1 MAATE
6 AMMRW
11 IDLSAHGVKLRL
23 FRQTDSIVNL
33 VMTGVAVDSEEW
45 RAVQELGFVPSA
57 TGRNL
62 IREGSDIQTGAL
74 RKIFPRNVIR
84 ELPHSAV
91 WIQVKGQA
99 PTQAPVAAQ
108 EGAELGKNA
117 QGRIVRFR
125 EDGVRYVTLEDGK
138 TLFEREI
145 LQNETANNIF
155 AAEIAASFLRAHNAE
170 ALALCADAFV
180 EEMIAGKNM
189 DSNDLRHFGGVIY
202 AEAGA
207 KSKPLDVTDGRLRT
221 LQEAVEASMQRN
233 LFTRH
238 REANELAYRFAVGLS
253 ERQPTFAFRTSTSVQ
268 NQQYST
274 PLPMSIAAQHILGD
288 TTGRKG
294 FEPTI
299 GNGSLVTALP
309 IGTDITG
316 VEIDPARAAQVRAL
330 RPDIKL
336 TTGDVLDIA
345 GTLDADFD
353 FVVANPPFGGLQ
365 PAVAF
370 EDLRVNR
377 IDHLIALKALS
388 RRKPDGRGVFIIA
401 ADRESLIEGG
411 KIAGGSKS
419 FFAWLA
425 DHYEIEDAVE
435 LDGAL
440 YRKQGAEYPVRMV
453 TVGRRRTDEDAA
465 TALRTK
471 AYRLGERLPVISTW
485 DDLWEHTQGLAT
497 RLGHGVRHAPPVT
510 KYQWSAQLR
519 SDRNALAQAVAEQN
533 GLVPWVAANG
543 QSTGDSWERGT
554 HMTDTFLSLRAFSPM
569 YSNKD
574 QFAVTRFFGGVYAS
588 ATYDSVALA
597 DQAIKA
603 TTREE
608 FDAVPL
614 TEGQKAKAGPQEQDE
629 RAAESPAS
637 LLGPAI
643 TRAPLYLTLAQDLA
657 DESGLSPVTTDG
669 VESKHEWESGAAQ
682 TESYVSLRAHQPA
695 DSNKGLYTVTRVLGG
710 QLVSRTYDSDDL
722 ADQAI
727 NAGTREEFDALAHI
741 DQVKAETADAAP
753 QSEDASGAAFNVPNP
768 PTFDYRLKQRG
779 GQTFLVPPV
788 GGSFSP
794 ETRTALRDWLRDA
807 GFFANATGAH
817 EIAVSEITGGPTLDY
832 IVDGVEEQRIG
843 RAVAKERNNQ
853 KALAEP
859 VDAATDVSSKPEE
872 IAGNADEAVH
882 PANEAAEAPT
892 ATVTHP
898 TGTVQQAVA
907 SEPQEA
913 VVNDF
918 QAPYIPA
925 SKLNE
930 PSSMI
935 PRNLEGPVR
944 RALAA
949 LVEQIGMGVD
959 EYVAG
964 KLQMDSAEMELAFS
978 AEQVDA
984 IALGIK
990 RTEEGRG
997 FINGDQTG
1005 QGKGRV
1011 LAALARYAVLNNR
1024 PVVFTTEKANLF
1036 SDFWRDLKDIDSHH
1050 LFRPLILNNDE
1061 PIRNMDTGKTE
1072 VASIKP
1078 AALKSLLDGDLSLE
1092 DAGYNLMLATY
1103 SQFNRERSASA
1114 KATWLPTA
1122 AKGAM
1127 MLLDESHVA
1136 AGDSN
1141 TADNMAL
1148 AVEHAASC
1156 VYSSATFAKNAKNM
1170 RAYAKV
1176 FPASVAVESLA
1187 DTLTAGGE
1195 PLQEILSAMLGEE
1208 GVFIRRE
1215 HDLSKLEFETIV
1227 TEDTRERDEQW
1238 ADALSDALRAM
1249 SYFSGDVT
1257 RVMKRMDKAMK
1268 KQLQELPEAVRKGNR
1283 MGVSYQGFGSR
1294 LYNILRQ
1301 FSLALKIDKVADRA
1315 VVALRDGGKPLIVL
1329 EQTFESLLKESITN
1343 SIRLDDGELTEAEQI
1358 AQNVDGTVA
1367 ANGEGRV
1374 VDALTFRDVMTRV
1387 ADKLQ
1392 FIYVRDDYG
1401 NGHYEGVEDQAENEE
1416 ELLQI
1421 RAHMAEIREKI
1432 SRLPDIPVS
1441 PIDTLRQKLKEAGF
1455 TNGEISGRSFQTE
1468 PVPGDPSKIQIA
1480 IRPDQRIQTLADFNN
1495 GRLDSMTLTRAG
1507 STGLSAHSSL
1517 KFADQRQRVMIE
1529 AQITNNVAERV
1540 QFFGRVNRRGQ
1551 ANLPIIVTVVTPL
1564 PSEKRVLAM
1573 QNAKLRKLSANTQS
1587 NRNNQAEMRDV
1598 PDILNPIGNEICRRY
1613 LAENP
1618 DIAALLGIDP
1628 EEESTSDDEAYFA
1641 NKLTGRIALLPV
1653 EQQKA
1658 AYAELSRVFEETLKE
1673 MESRGVNPFETSV
1686 WEWGAKIVS
1695 KEVFRSGEQ
1704 SGSVFDE
1711 PVYLARIEWEE
1722 NLVPYTSEDIKHALQ
1737 MSRSHL
1743 TQSDNRFTLSE
1754 NRYATR
1760 EYEKWRID
1768 PTGLVRD
1775 IDAAFDNVQKSAL
1788 KSQPQF
1794 KTLEE
1799 AIDSK
1804 ESNPIKNSQMRRD
1817 WLKKQLPGLLPGGII
1832 SFTGRE
1838 EEAEKGMITGFFPPV
1853 ERREAHLLG
1862 QYTVRVVVPGSDKHR
1877 ELSVNQLLGD
1887 PLFGRE
1893 YSLGS
1898 DYNDPLKAF
1907 DTAKPGQITF
1917 SRQVLMGNMFIAS
1930 QFVAQHRLGSAGIF
1944 TDETGAR
1951 HRAVVL
1957 FGRVTRA
1964 DVMDMPVSLNRSQMS
1979 RVLERAYTE
1988 GYTVR
1993 LIASSTLNDKN
2004 CCALIFDRNRPAT
2017 LTISAP
2023 GSKASGGPIYGNKDL
2038 LDITGDFAGNRT
2050 TMSATV
2056 DFSKMEQVVEA
2067 LVNRCNQSFYMDS
2080 NMAKKMLPEM
2090 TAAHDADDVDFEES
2104 AQSDAPVEDRPS
2116 RPRFA
2121 A

>member
-6 AMMRW
+6 PMMRW
-11 IDLSAHGVKLRL
+11 LDLSSHGVKLRL

-33 VMTGVAVDSEEW
+33 VMTGVPVDSEEW
-45 RAVQELGFVPSA
+45 RAVQALGFVPSA
-57 TGRNL
+57 TGHNL
-62 IREGSDIQTGAL
+62 IREGSDVQTGAL
-74 RKIFPRNVIR
+74 RRIFPRNDIR

-91 WIQVKGQA
+91 WIRVKGQG
-99 PTQAPVAAQ
+99 PTQAPETTQ
-108 EGAELGKNA
+108 DGSELGRNA
-117 QGRIVRFR
+117 QGRTVRFR
-125 EDGVRYVTLEDGK
+125 EDGVRYVTLDDGK
-138 TLFEREI
+138 TLSEREVRAS
-145 LQNETANNIF
+145 ETDSNIV
-155 AAEIAASFLRAHNAE
+155 AAEIAASFLRAPNAE

-189 DSNDLRHFGGVIY
+189 DSNDLRHFGGVIH
-202 AEAGA
+202 AEADA
-207 KSKPLDVTDGRLRT
+207 RNKPLDITDARLRT

-238 REANELAYRFAVGLS
+238 REASEHAYRFAVGLS

-288 TTGRKG
+288 TTGRKL

-309 IGTDITG
+309 VGTDITG
-316 VEIDPARAAQVRAL
+316 VEIDPARAAQVSAL

-336 TTGDVLDIA
+336 TTGDVLDVA
-345 GTLDADFD
+345 VTLDADFD

-365 PAVAF
+365 PPVEF
-370 EDLRVNR
+370 ENLRVNR
-377 IDHLIALKALS
+377 IDHLIAVKALA
-388 RRKPDGRGVFIIA
+388 RRKVDGRGVFIIA

-411 KIAGGSKS
+411 RIAGGSKT

-453 TVGRRRTDEDAA
+453 TVGRRRTEEDA
-465 TALRTK
+465 TIALRTK

-485 DDLWEHTQGLAT
+485 DDLWEHTQGLAK
-497 RLGHGVRHAPPVT
+497 RLHQGVRHAPPVT
-510 KYQWSAQLR
+510 EYEWSAQLR
-519 SDRNALAQAVAEQN
+519 A
-533 GLVPWVAANG
+533 
-543 QSTGDSWERGT
+543 
-554 HMTDTFLSLRAFSPM
+554 
-569 YSNKD
+569 
-574 QFAVTRFFGGVYAS
+574 
-588 ATYDSVALA
+588 
-597 DQAIKA
+597 
-603 TTREE
+603 
-608 FDAVPL
+608 
-614 TEGQKAKAGPQEQDE
+614 GQKAKVGAQDQEVPG
-629 RAAESPAS
+629 SPRGDRTIA
-637 LLGPAI
+637 
-643 TRAPLYLTLAQDLA
+643 RAPLYLVLAQDLA
-657 DESGLSPVTTDG
+657 DENGLSAVTNG
-669 VESKHEWESGAAQ
+669 GIESKEEWERGTPQSG
-682 TESYVSLRAHQPA
+682 SYVSLRAHPSA
-695 DSNKGLYTVTRVLGG
+695 DSGKGQYTVQRVIGG
-710 QLVSRTYDSDDL
+710 QLVTGTYDSDDL
-722 ADQAI
+722 ADRAI
-727 NAGTREEFDALAHI
+727 NAETRQEFDALPSSEQTGSNALTAQAESEAHGV
-741 DQVKAETADAAP
+741 DV
-753 QSEDASGAAFNVPNP
+753 
-768 PTFDYRLKQRG
+768 
-779 GQTFLVPPV
+779 
-788 GGSFSP
+788 
-794 ETRTALRDWLRDA
+794 A
-807 GFFANATGAH
+807 GEQTGA
-817 EIAVSEITGGPTLDY
+817 T
-832 IVDGVEEQRIG
+832 
-843 RAVAKERNNQ
+843 VAYPS
-853 KALAEP
+853 L
-859 VDAATDVSSKPEE
+859 TDS
-872 IAGNADEAVH
+872 GEAV
-882 PANEAAEAPT
+882 
-892 ATVTHP
+892 
-898 TGTVQQAVA
+898 Q
-907 SEPQEA
+907 QEA
-913 VVNDF
+913 VVNDY

-925 SKLNE
+925 SKINE

-949 LVEQIGMGVD
+949 LVEEIGMGVD

-964 KLQMDSAEMELAFS
+964 KLQMDQAEMELAFS

-984 IALGIK
+984 IALAIK

-1050 LFRPLILNNDE
+1050 LFRPLILNSDE
-1061 PIRNMDTGKTE
+1061 PIRNMDTGKIE
-1072 VASIKP
+1072 VPSLKT
-1078 AALKSLLDGDLSLE
+1078 AALRSLLDADLSLQ

-1103 SQFNRERSASA
+1103 SQFNRERSTSA

-1176 FPASVAVESLA
+1176 FPKSVAVESLA

-1215 HDLSKLEFETIV
+1215 HDLSKLEFEMV
-1227 TEDTRERDEQW
+1227 ATEDTRERDEQW
-1238 ADALSDALRAM
+1238 ADALSDALRTM

-1257 RVMKRMDKAMK
+1257 RVMKRMDKAIK
-1268 KQLQELPEAVRKGNR
+1268 KHLEKLPESVRKGNR
-1283 MGVSYQGFGSR
+1283 MGVAYQGFGSR

-1301 FSLALKIDKVADRA
+1301 FSLAIKIDKVADRA
-1315 VVALRDGGKPLIVL
+1315 IAALREGHKPVIVL
-1329 EQTFESLLKESITN
+1329 EQTFEALLKESITN
-1343 SIRLDDGELTEAEQI
+1343 SIRHDDEELTAAEEI
-1358 AQNVDGTVA
+1358 ARHAEDAFSVDGD
-1367 ANGEGRV
+1367 GRM

-1392 FIYVRDDYG
+1392 YIYVRDDYG
-1401 NGHYEGVEDQAENEE
+1401 NGHYENVEDQAENEA

-1421 RAHMAEIREKI
+1421 RAHIAEIHEKI
-1432 SRLPDIPVS
+1432 ARLPDIPVS

-1468 PVPGDPSKIQIA
+1468 PVPGDPTKIQVT

-1495 GRLDSMTLTRAG
+1495 GRVDSMTLTRAG
-1507 STGLSAHSSL
+1507 STGLSAHSST

-1551 ANLPIIVTVVTPL
+1551 ANSPIIVTVITPL
-1564 PSEKRVLAM
+1564 PSEKRILAM

-1598 PDILNPIGNEICRRY
+1598 PDILNSIGNEICRRY

-1618 DIAALLGIDP
+1618 DIAALLDIDP
-1628 EEESTSDDEAYFA
+1628 EEENPSDDEAYFA

-1653 EQQKA
+1653 VQQKS

-1695 KEVFRSGEQ
+1695 REIFRGGER

-1722 NLVPYTSEDIKHALQ
+1722 DLVPYTSEDIKHALQ
-1737 MSRSHL
+1737 MSRNHL
-1743 TQSDNRFTLSE
+1743 TQTDNRFTLSE

-1760 EYEKWRID
+1760 EHEKWRID
-1768 PTGLVRD
+1768 ATALVRD
-1775 IDAAFDNVQKSAL
+1775 VDAAFDNVQTLAL

-1794 KTLEE
+1794 KTVQE

-1817 WLKKQLPGLLPGGII
+1817 WFKKQLPGLLPGGII

-1838 EEAEKGMITGFFPPV
+1838 EEAEKAMITGFFPPE

-1862 QYTVRVVVPGSDKHR
+1862 QYSIRVVVPGSDKHR
-1877 ELSVNQLLGD
+1877 ELTVNQLLGD

-1907 DTAKPGQITF
+1907 DTTKPGRITF

-1930 QFVAQHRLGSAGIF
+1930 QFIAQQRMGSAGIF

-1951 HRAVVL
+1951 HRAAVL
-1957 FGRVTRA
+1957 FGWVSRA

-1988 GYTVR
+1988 GYSVR
-1993 LIASSTLNDKN
+1993 LVASSTLNDKN
-2004 CCALIFDRNRPAT
+2004 CCAVIFDRNRPAT
-2017 LTISAP
+2017 LTIATP
-2023 GSKASGGPIYGNKDL
+2023 GSKATGGPVYGNKDL

-2056 DFSKMEQVVEA
+2056 DFSKMEPVVET
-2067 LVNRCNQSFYMDS
+2067 LVNRCGQSFYMDS
-2080 NMAKKMLPEM
+2080 QMAKRLLPEM
-2090 TAAHDADDVDFEES
+2090 TAAEDAQDVAFGEAKQSD
-2104 AQSDAPVEDRPS
+2104 QSDAPAGDRPS